1 MALTPLDS
9 VLFGGLF
16 GDAETLALFSDE
28 AEIAAMIEFERA
40 LARVQGIHGL
50 IPQDAAATIDRALA
64 SAKVAP
70 QEIARETASAGVPV
84 PGLVARLRQIAGP
97 DGADFVHFGATS
109 QDVVD
114 SALMLRLKALLAL
127 FDGRLAT
134 VIARLV
140 MLARQHRATPM
151 AARTRG
157 QMATPVSFGLRVAG
171 NARDLAQELRCLR
184 RIAAE
189 GLPLQL
195 GGASGDLAAM
205 GVSGERQA
213 ALVAALAA
221 ELGLA
226 PSAPWMTG
234 RRALLDTA
242 TLFAGIGN
250 ALGKLGADAMISTRT
265 EIGEIL
271 LAEAGGSSTM
281 PQKKNAVKAE
291 AIVALAR
298 LNAGLLSAFA
308 ITGVQAEERD
318 GTAWMGEWLTLP
330 QMAVATGTALCR
342 AGELA
347 GGLEPDIARMR
358 AGIDASNGLML
369 AEAASFAL
377 MAHMARADAQALVK
391 KAADEVRRSG
401 RHLFD
406 EIGKLTKAPI
416 DWDGLRVKVDTVDA
430 AAEMTDRLLEGVTE
444 LLL

>member
-1 MALTPLDS
+1 MPLTPLDS

-16 GDAETLALFSDE
+16 GDAEALALFCDE
-28 AEIAAMIEFERA
+28 AEIAAMVEFERA
-40 LARVQGIHGL
+40 LARVQGAQGI
-50 IPQDAAATIDRALA
+50 IPGEAAAVIDRTLA
-64 SAKVAP
+64 SVTVSPK
-70 QEIARETASAGVPV
+70 EIARETASAGVPV
-84 PGLVARLRQIAGP
+84 PGLVACLRRIAGAK
-97 DGADFVHFGATS
+97 GADFVHFGATS

-114 SALMLRLKALLAL
+114 SSLMLRLKALLAL

-140 MLARQHRATPM
+140 ELAETHRATPM

-157 QMATPVSFGLRVAG
+157 QMATPISFGLRMAG
-171 NARDLAQELRCLR
+171 NARDLALELRNLR
-184 RIAAE
+184 RISAE

-205 GVSGERQA
+205 GVTGDRQRELTA
-213 ALVAALAA
+213 RLAA
-221 ELGLA
+221 ELGLS

-234 RRALLDTA
+234 RRALLDAA
-242 TLFAGIGN
+242 TLLTGIGN

-265 EIGEIL
+265 EIGEVM

-308 ITGVQAEERD
+308 ATGIQVEERD
-318 GTAWMGEWLTLP
+318 GIGWMGEWLTLP
-330 QMAVATGTALCR
+330 QMAVATGAALCR
-342 AGELA
+342 AEELVN
-347 GGLEPDIARMR
+347 GLEPDIARMR
-358 AGIDASNGLML
+358 ASIEASNGLML

-377 MAHMARADAQALVK
+377 MAHMSRADAQALVK
-391 KAADEVRRSG
+391 KAAEEVRQSG
-401 RHLFD
+401 HHLFD
-406 EIGKLTKAPI
+406 EIGKLSKAPI
-416 DWDGLRVKVDTVDA
+416 DWDGLRGKADAVDA
-430 AAEMTDRLLEGVTE
+430 AAKMTDGLLEQVAE